1 MTPSSPFSSSPS
13 PSPWVANQSFN
24 KSWAQ
29 QIEESYQLHSAL
41 ALRVSSLAASAAD
54 SNFLDFNSDANTNRV
69 SFSSSSSSS
78 SPQHVSHRFWVVPTL
93 QGMGIGTIIVK
104 RIVRFVTLMFLLILK
119 LLTEVVVLS
128 NFPSTYMSAPCKHAT
143 VILSSFK
150 QKPVLACIPCN
161 TPNPYPL
168 PKSGYG
174 ALPEFTDQTDRN
186 LKHFISL
193 KQDIKASF

>member
-29 QIEESYQLHSAL
+29 QIEESYQLQSAL

-78 SPQHVSHRFWVVPTL
+78 SSSSPQHVSHRFWVVPTL

-104 RIVRFVTLMFLLILK
+104 RIVRMLTSRDIYDIVALCSKNESMLPLFL
-119 LLTEVVVLS
+119 
-128 NFPSTYMSAPCKHAT
+128 A
-143 VILSSFK
+143 
-150 QKPVLACIPCN
+150 
-161 TPNPYPL
+161 
-168 PKSGYG
+168 
-174 ALPEFTDQTDRN
+174 
-186 LKHFISL
+186 LKHVA
-193 KQDIKASF
+193 KSF

>member
-104 RIVRFVTLMFLLILK
+104 RIVRFFFKACGFRDDILGFTTMMYSRTVSTTCFEGERMVKQAGRK
-119 LLTEVVVLS
+119 LLLVLS
-128 NFPSTYMSAPCKHAT
+128 LQFPLAPSKT
-143 VILSSFK
+143 S
-150 QKPVLACIPCN
+150 KPQ
-161 TPNPYPL
+161 
-168 PKSGYG
+168 S
-174 ALPEFTDQTDRN
+174 
-186 LKHFISL
+186 
-193 KQDIKASF
+193 

>member
-104 RIVRFVTLMFLLILK
+104 RIVRMLTSRDIYDIVALCSKNESLFQVLLQSMWI
-119 LLTEVVVLS
+119 
-128 NFPSTYMSAPCKHAT
+128 
-143 VILSSFK
+143 
-150 QKPVLACIPCN
+150 Q
-161 TPNPYPL
+161 
-168 PKSGYG
+168 
-174 ALPEFTDQTDRN
+174 R
-186 LKHFISL
+186 
-193 KQDIKASF
+193 